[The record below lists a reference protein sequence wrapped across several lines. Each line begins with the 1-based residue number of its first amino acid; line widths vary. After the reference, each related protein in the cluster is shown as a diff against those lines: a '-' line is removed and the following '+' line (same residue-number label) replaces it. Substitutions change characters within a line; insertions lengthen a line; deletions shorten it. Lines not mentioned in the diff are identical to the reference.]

1 MIDEASLTERRRH
14 PRLENNVPVK
24 ICQEDGDIV
33 TETRN
38 ISRAGVYCRVQK
50 PLGLMTKLKIHLLL
64 PSQKNAKITTKKV
77 SCQGVVVRTEPIKG
91 EDAYYAAIFFNE
103 ISPKEAE
110 YISEYVHAH
119 MRRGEYSDGK

>member
-1 MIDEASLTERRRH
+1 VIDETSPAERRKH
-14 PRLENNVPVK
+14 PRLENNVPIK

-33 TETRN
+33 TESRN

-50 PLGLMTKLKIHLLL
+50 PLGVMTKLKIHLLL
-64 PSQKNAKITTKKV
+64 PSQKNGKITTKKV

-91 EDAYYAAIFFNE
+91 EDAFYAAIFFND

-110 YISEYVHAH
+110 YISEYVHTR
-119 MRRGEYSDGK
+119 MSKGE

>member
-1 MIDEASLTERRRH
+1 MIDETSPAERRKH
-14 PRLENNVPVK
+14 PRLENNVPIK

-33 TETRN
+33 TESRN

-50 PLGLMTKLKIHLLL
+50 PLGVMTKLKIHLLL
-64 PSQKNAKITTKKV
+64 PSQKNGKITTKKV

-91 EDAYYAAIFFNE
+91 EDAFYAAIFFND

-110 YISEYVHAH
+110 YISEYVHTR
-119 MRRGEYSDGK
+119 MSKGE